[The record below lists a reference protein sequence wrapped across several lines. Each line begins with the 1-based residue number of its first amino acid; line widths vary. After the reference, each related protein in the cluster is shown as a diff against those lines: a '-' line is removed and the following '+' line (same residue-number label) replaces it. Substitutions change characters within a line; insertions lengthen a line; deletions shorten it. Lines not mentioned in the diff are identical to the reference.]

1 MRCLKR
7 NMTTFEVL
15 PYTGVETDL
24 NDDGDHTGEFHPEY
38 GDPVFYKGNISAPS
52 GRANQTFYGLDI
64 RYTHTLVMDNQNV
77 PITEKDQI
85 RWKGDLYDVQAV
97 LPSLN
102 FVSIALRKQ
111 TKDHSV
117 ETEGEDSW
125 DSTF

>member
-1 MRCLKR
+1 MKCLKR

-15 PYTGVETDL
+15 PYTGVDTDL
-24 NDDGDHTGEFHPEY
+24 NNDGEHTGEFHHEH
-38 GDPVFYKGNISAPS
+38 GDPVSYKGNISAPS

-64 RYTHTLVMDNQNV
+64 RYTHTLVMDNPKV

-102 FVSIALRKQ
+102 AVSIALRKQ

-117 ETEGEDSW
+117 DPEEDDGE
-125 DSTF
+125 